1 MDKATASNMHDAL
14 TAISVIDD
22 TDALTRIYDEV
33 RAKIR
38 QRREAAADRIG
49 WRAGMKVRL
58 RAEHAGRKPYDEIGV
73 VEKVNSKKLKV
84 RYGVVLWTIP
94 KEMLIVVE

>member
-14 TAISVIDD
+14 TAISVIND
-22 TDALTRIYDEV
+22 TEVLARIYDEV
-33 RAKIR
+33 RARIR
-38 QRREAAADRIG
+38 REKEAAANNIG

-58 RAEHAGRKPYDEIGV
+58 KSEHADRKPYDAEGV

>member
-22 TDALTRIYDEV
+22 TEALSRIYDEV
-33 RAKIR
+33 RARIR
-38 QRREAAADRIG
+38 REKEAAANNIG

-58 RAEHAGRKPYDEIGV
+58 KSEYTNRKPYDAEGV